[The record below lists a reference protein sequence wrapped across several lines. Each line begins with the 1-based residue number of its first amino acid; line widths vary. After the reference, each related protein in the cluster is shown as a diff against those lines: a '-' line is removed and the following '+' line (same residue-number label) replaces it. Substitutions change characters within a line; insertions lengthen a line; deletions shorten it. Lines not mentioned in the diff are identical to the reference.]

1 MPPFVYIIIAV
12 VIIIAIVFL
21 NGYLE
26 KLKLKSISTKLEII
40 CNSNNFSLSDS
51 VDKRYDK
58 KLETENTVFY
68 IKYIIIPKN
77 SSITINSKDTWC
89 LRYGGGNR
97 KGRNYPN
104 KEYMNYLKPFLNAKF
119 ENEKTVQKLVIIYPS
134 TEVVLKYLNESD
146 IAVVKFNTSAYDVKL
161 INYTDLDNKFI
172 ELTK

>member
-1 MPPFVYIIIAV
+1 MPPFVYIIIAI
-12 VIIIAIVFL
+12 VIIIALVFL
-21 NGYLE
+21 NDFLE

-40 CNSNNFSLSDS
+40 CDSNNFTLLDS
-51 VDKRYDK
+51 TDKRYDK
-58 KLETENTVFY
+58 RIETNNTVFY
-68 IKYIIIPKN
+68 IKYVIIPKN

-104 KEYMNYLKPFLNAKF
+104 KEYMNYLKSFLNAKF
-119 ENEKTVQKLVIIYPS
+119 ENEKNIQKLVILYPS

-161 INYTDLDNKFI
+161 INYTDLDSKFI